1 MTGFAL
7 IVLTAVLTISRAG
20 SDGAYWLLTSAYRS
34 GGLYYQEPGEREL
47 HPMRGF
53 DPRWVFDRWSP
64 DQKWLYFHRTYT
76 TTNATHTGSVLY
88 RMRLGSMRS
97 ECLGTR
103 LYPFGQHSL
112 TEFVLSPDFERVAY
126 ASPDGEANDLYIT
139 RGGCRNTEPI
149 WSNDGEMIDSL
160 FWSPEGDWLYFHTT
174 HETLIQ
180 SHLYRVRPDGSDATM
195 LTRTFVSPAETSKRW
210 QWSPGGEWVLLTAC
224 RGRCSLYS
232 FAADGSQQA
241 QFLDSPLYLPTVV
254 WSGEEDW
261 FFFNGA
267 GEDPSQY
274 DIFRARPDGKV
285 IEAVTQR
292 PLSEFP
298 YGRTADGEWIMFG
311 SFTQDYYTLER
322 MRPDGSDQQI
332 IFASPFPIGI
342 VQPDTDGWLYMSLYD
357 LEDAEG
363 MKLYRLRPGRSN
375 VQFLARGDFPASFWH
390 LSPDGQQL
398 FTMYSPGDTY
408 GSAARLFRMQLDGSE
423 QEYTSLPGYELNGF
437 SPLFNLPFRAWLLM
451 LVGVVMVALA
461 SVRRG
466 VVYGSRRD
474 SLSE

>member
-7 IVLTAVLTISRAG
+7 ISIAALMTISRAG

-53 DPRWVFDRWSP
+53 DPQWVFDRWSP
-64 DQKWLYFHRTYT
+64 DKKWLYFQRTFATYNAT
-76 TTNATHTGSVLY
+76 TTTAVLS
-88 RMRLGSMRS
+88 RMRVGSMRP

-112 TEFVLSPDFERVAY
+112 TDFVLSPDFERVAY
-126 ASPDGEANDLYIT
+126 ASPDGEANGLYIT
-139 RGGCRNTEPI
+139 RGGCQNSEPI
-149 WSNDGEMIDSL
+149 WSNDGEIIDGL

-180 SHLYRVRPDGSDATM
+180 SRLYRVRPDGGDVTM

-210 QWSPGGEWVLLTAC
+210 QWSPNGEWILLTAC

-232 FAADGSQQA
+232 FAADGSQHA
-241 QFLDSPLYLPTVV
+241 QILDSVLYLPTVV

-274 DIFRARPDGKV
+274 DIFRARPDGEL

-298 YGRTADGEWIMFG
+298 YRTTADGEWIMFG

-322 MRPDGSDQQI
+322 MRPDGSNQHI
-332 IFASPFPIGI
+332 IFTSPFAIGLALP
-342 VQPDTDGWLYMSLYD
+342 VSDEWLYMIMTN
-357 LEDAEG
+357 LEDSDG
-363 MKLYRLRPGRSN
+363 LMLYRLRPGRSDAD
-375 VQFLARGDFPASFWH
+375 LLMRGDFSMHTWH
-390 LSPDGQQL
+390 ITPDNEYL
-398 FTMYSPGDTY
+398 MTVSSPGDTF
-408 GSAARLFRMQLDGSE
+408 GSAARLFLMRLDGSE
-423 QEYTSLPGYELNGF
+423 QEYVPMPGYEFNGF
-437 SPLFNLPFRAWLLM
+437 SPLFNLPFRAWMVM
-451 LVGVVMVALA
+451 LVGAVMLF
-461 SVRRG
+461 SPSLSRGRG
-466 VVYGSRRD
+466 VR
-474 SLSE
+474 